1 MITEILLK
9 VALNTIIWHKPTY
22 QFVTGKLINNE
33 YAIFAPFIAHL
44 HLFNYA

>member
-22 QFVTGKLINNE
+22 QFVTGKLIDIST
-33 YAIFAPFIAHL
+33 AIATSVVISAAL
-44 HLFNYA
+44 WQ